1 MTRTLLATFAL
12 LLAMPFANAATI
24 HVKPTMTLIPP
35 GQSAAVITLT
45 NQGDTPLNAQVRLFG
60 WDQVGGEDAL
70 SPTNRLVASPPMLTL
85 APRQTQSI
93 RLVRTEKSPATQVEA
108 YRVLVDEV
116 LDSSQPR
123 PTGVTLQMRYS
134 LPVFVLPRE
143 KLKPAQVTVTASADG
158 NLVKL
163 GAVNR
168 GESHAQATDVS
179 LVYRGGGTSPVV
191 PGLLG
196 YVLPGK
202 SIEWRLPL
210 PADAAAKGRPTR
222 VKMMINGR
230 EMLVDL

>member
-1 MTRTLLATFAL
+1 MIRTLLATFAL
-12 LLAMPFANAATI
+12 LLAMPFAHAATI

-60 WDQVGGEDAL
+60 WDQVQGEEAL

-123 PTGVTLQMRYS
+123 PSGVTLQMRYS

-143 KLKPAQVTVTASADG
+143 KLRPAQVTVTASADG

-163 GAVNR
+163 GAANR
-168 GESHAQATDVS
+168 GESYAQATEVS
-179 LVYRGGGTSPVV
+179 LQYRGGGTTPVV

-202 SIEWRLPL
+202 SIEWKLPL

-222 VKMMINGR
+222 VRMMINGR